1 MRLLLVEDD
10 ELFVHALSTYLVAQ
24 RYAVDVAT
32 DGESGWSYIQA
43 TTYDLVV
50 LDVNLPKLNGFQLC
64 QRIRQAGY
72 HQPILLLTA
81 KDDSAD
87 KVTGLDAGADDYVVK
102 PCTVEELSARIRA
115 LLRRQHLPAA
125 PVLERSGLR
134 LDPDACKVTYRGQE
148 VSLTSKEYSLLELFL
163 RYPQR
168 VFSSSSILERLWAF
182 EESPGEE
189 AVRAL
194 MKRLRQKLRAAGT
207 SDLIETL
214 YGQGYRLKPLEEDS
228 AGDRPALASASDLD
242 PAPTPVPD
250 PNSNCRD
257 PREAALEAWEHFRE
271 PMLEQ
276 LAYLDQAVAMLQ
288 RESFSPAMRDLAE
301 QAAHKLAGALGMFGF
316 PQGSRLARAIEQHLQ
331 ATDAPIAV
339 APLSLLVAQLQEEL
353 SSPPQLSGF
362 LAGLSPSVLS
372 ELSDRQSPLAL
383 LIMHET
389 KAFVAQV
396 QTEGASC
403 DIEAE
408 KVTSV
413 AAARAAIARR
423 VPDAVLLSL
432 TLVNALPG
440 GLELLQD
447 LTAQFPT
454 LPILVIA
461 NSDNLGDRLA
471 LLCHSR
477 CQFVPEDVPLGTLL
491 MTVRDVVES
500 HQLAGMRVL
509 VVDDDPMVLTA
520 LRQMLLPWQVHLFT
534 LEDSSQF
541 WETLSAIAPDLLILD
556 VEMPQMNGVQICQI
570 VRSDHTWNRLPIIF
584 LTEHQDMATVQQLLS
599 VGADDYLTKPFSE
612 SELLSRLCNRL
623 SRTRLSPNQLRLRLS
638 HKSA

>member
-115 LLRRQHLPAA
+115 LLRRQQLPAA
-125 PVLERSGLR
+125 PVLEWSGLR
-134 LDPDACKVTYRGQE
+134 LDPGACNVTYGGRE
-148 VSLTSKEYSLLELFL
+148 VLLTSKEYSLLELFL

-207 SDLIETL
+207 PDLIETL

-242 PAPTPVPD
+242 PAPTPAPD
-250 PNSNCRD
+250 PNSNRRD
-257 PREAALEAWEHFRE
+257 PREAALEAWEQFRE

-276 LAYLDQAVAMLQ
+276 LTYLDQAVAMLQ

-331 ATDAPIAV
+331 ATDAPIAA
-339 APLSLLVAQLQEEL
+339 APLSSLVAQLQEEL

-362 LAGLSPSVLS
+362 SAGLSPSA
-372 ELSDRQSPLAL
+372 LSDSQSPLAL

-408 KVTSV
+408 GVTSV

-440 GLELLQD
+440 GLALLQD

-461 NSDNLGDRLA
+461 NSDNLGDRLE
-471 LLCHSR
+471 LLCRSR
-477 CQFVPEDVPLGTLL
+477 CQFVPKDVPLGTLL

-500 HQLAGMRVL
+500 HQLAGMRIL
-509 VVDDDPMVLTA
+509 VVDDDPIVLTA
-520 LRQMLLPWQVHLFT
+520 LRQMLSPWQVHLFT

-584 LTEHQDMATVQQLLS
+584 LTGHQDMATVQQLLS
-599 VGADDYLTKPFSE
+599 VGADDCLTKPFSE
-612 SELLSRLCNRL
+612 SELLFRLCNRL

-638 HKSA
+638 NKSA